1 MALLGRRIHWSV
13 TRIGAAQSSLG
24 FTLVEALVAMV
35 VITVAVAG
43 TAGLFNVAMDA
54 IRRTGEKASQ
64 GSGIE
69 SDISRIG
76 ELSVLFNACTVPTG
90 SFDNCPDQAV
100 GNSFYYFPE
109 DLANAGAFYAACNS
123 LAPETHL
130 TNAFIERLNNKSLLP
145 DPGSG
150 VTRLDAVRDDVSDPS
165 NHVVI
170 VSWQTANLNPAR
182 VLKITPVASS
192 WCN

>member
-1 MALLGRRIHWSV
+1 MALLGRRFHWSAAK
-13 TRIGAAQSSLG
+13 IGHAQSALG
-24 FTLVEALVAMV
+24 FTLVEALVAVV
-35 VITVAVAG
+35 VITVGVAG

-76 ELSVLFNACTVPTG
+76 ELSVLYNACTVSTG

-123 LAPETHL
+123 VVPETHL
-130 TNAFIERLNNKSLLP
+130 TNTFIERLNNRSLLP

-150 VTRLDAVRDDVSDPS
+150 VTRLDAVREDGSDPS
-165 NHVVI
+165 NHVV
-170 VSWQTANLNPAR
+170 VVRWETAELNPAR
-182 VLKITPVASS
+182 VLKITPVVSS